1 MTTQEFNAQ
10 LQRDNHIAAGSP
22 AHEFMHKAAD
32 EARKTTAL
40 INGAYRTDEEL
51 RALMS
56 RLVGYRVDD
65 GFRLFPP
72 VYTDFGKNIKIGK
85 DKHQDRQR
93 RLCQLGVLLS
103 RSRRRHA
110 RRRLPRR
117 AQCRLCDARPRQAP
131 RKERGHDRRAHR
143 RRQRRV
149 DRRARDHLERGD
161 DRGRR
166 DRRRRRGRDKG
177 RAAKYDSSRG
187 AGACRQNDLKR
198 SEETCERSLRL
209 RMYQKITKFI
219 QIDKMKF
226 S

>member
-1 MTTQEFNAQ
+1 MTRALRYNDVASRREVDMTTQEFNAQ

-85 DKHQDRQR
+85 DVFVNSGCCFQDQGGVT
-93 RLCQLGVLLS
+93 LGDGCLV
-103 RSRRRHA
+103 
-110 RRRLPRR
+110 
-117 AQCRLCDARPRQAP
+117 
-131 RKERGHDRRAHR
+131 GHNVVFATL
-143 RRQRRV
+143 
-149 DRRARDHLERGD
+149 DHDKCPSKRGD
-161 DRGRR
+161 MTAAPIVVGKNVWI
-166 DRRRRRGRDKG
+166 GAHATILKG
-177 RAAKYDSSRG
+177 VTIGDGAIVA
-187 AGACRQNDLKR
+187 AGAVVTRDVPPNTIAAGVPARVVK
-198 SEETCERSLRL
+198 T
-209 RMYQKITKFI
+209 I
-219 QIDKMKF
+219 
-226 S
+226 

>member
-1 MTTQEFNAQ
+1 MMCALRYNDVASIREVDMTTQEFNAQ

-85 DKHQDRQR
+85 DVFVNSGCCFQDQGGVT
-93 RLCQLGVLLS
+93 LGDGCLVGHNVVFATLD
-103 RSRRRHA
+103 H
-110 RRRLPRR
+110 
-117 AQCRLCDARPRQAP
+117 DKRPGR
-131 RKERGHDRRAHR
+131 
-143 RRQRRV
+143 
-149 DRRARDHLERGD
+149 RGD
-161 DRGRR
+161 MTAAPIVVGKNVWI
-166 DRRRRRGRDKG
+166 GAHATILKG
-177 RAAKYDSSRG
+177 VTIGDGAIVA
-187 AGACRQNDLKR
+187 AGAVVTRDVPPNTIAAGVPARVVK
-198 SEETCERSLRL
+198 T
-209 RMYQKITKFI
+209 I
-219 QIDKMKF
+219 
-226 S
+226 